1 MRRAKCGMGFFVSF
15 DFTSDAVREIQRFF
29 VEEQRIIIPVTV
41 RDILDEQI
49 AHKLA

>member
-1 MRRAKCGMGFFVSF
+1 MSF
-15 DFTSDAVREIQRFF
+15 DFTSDAIRESRRFF
-29 VEEQRIIIPVTV
+29 TEEQRIIIPVIV